1 MTGSASSSRNS
12 RSRTGNKPLRARVL
26 QPLLAVAAACA
37 LVAAAPVDARR
48 HDPEKLPET
57 RIRDLHYG
65 DVLFYFFQDDDFEAI
80 TRLTAYQQWKYI
92 PHHEAEGQ
100 LLLGGLYLSLGMH
113 NEAGERFKT
122 LLTDDVPTGVRNRAW
137 FYLGQIWYA
146 RGYLDE
152 AEQAL
157 RKINGRMSAEL
168 EAQRE
173 HLYANVLMHQ
183 GKFDEAIRLLAT
195 ARGPSIWS
203 AYARFNLG
211 VALVRK
217 DRIVDADAFLTGVG
231 TMNATTPERAAL
243 KDRANLALG
252 FAYLQAKN
260 PERARVSLERVRLNG
275 PYSNKALLGMGWADA
290 ALGDYKSALAPWLE
304 LRDRNLLDA
313 AVQESYLAVPYAYGK
328 LSANAQSAEFYETAV
343 EQFNAEDKGL
353 DEAIGRIRDGKM
365 IKDALSSDK
374 DGHFGWFWQ
383 LKDVPDAPE
392 SRYLYAL
399 LAGHDF
405 QDGLKNYRDLTF
417 MGKTLDKWGDNMEA
431 FGDMIDTREHAYVE
445 RTPKVDALLASGAV
459 DKLQQR
465 RTDLETRVNNIE
477 KDGDVAA
484 LGSEEEREQWARILR
499 AEAALQGAP
508 DTPENAEL
516 RDRLRLVKGV
526 LYFRLNDSFKARM
539 WQQHRAIKDLDVA
552 LHEAQGRWIRVDR
565 ARKSVPNNNGEFAA
579 RVAALK
585 ERIAALQGRLA
596 ATQEKQTRYLALLAI
611 GELDDQKTR
620 LAAYQVQARFALATM
635 YDRAANQEE
644 TRGEKGAALPK
655 GVDQQDQSPQDTSPP
670 QGNGTPQDN
679 TPAKPVDPG
688 AAPSPDDRAPEQGA
702 ATALP
707 PDKSTEPAMPPP
719 APQEAP
725 KP

>member
-1 MTGSASSSRNS
+1 MSG
-12 RSRTGNKPLRARVL
+12 RVL
-26 QPLLAVAAACA
+26 NRLLAVVAATA
-37 LVAAAPVDARR
+37 LVVAAVPADARR

-152 AEQAL
+152 AADAL

-173 HLYANVLMHQ
+173 HLFANVLMHQ

-211 VALVRK
+211 VALIRK
-217 DRIVDADAFLTGVG
+217 DRIADADAFLTGVG
-231 TMNATTPERAAL
+231 TMNATTPERLAL

-252 FAYLQAKN
+252 FAYLQGKN
-260 PERARVSLERVRLNG
+260 PEKARVSLERVRLNG
-275 PYSNKALLGMGWADA
+275 PYSNKALLGVGWADA

-328 LSANAQSAEFYETAV
+328 LSANAQSAEFYENAV
-343 EQFNAEDKGL
+343 ERFNTEDKSL

-374 DGHFGWFWQ
+374 DGHHGWFWQ
-383 LKDVPDAPE
+383 LKDVPEAPE

-405 QDGLKNYRDLTF
+405 QEGLKNYRDLTF
-417 MGKTLDKWGDNMEA
+417 MDKTLDKWGDNMEA
-431 FGDMIDTREHAYVE
+431 FGDMIDTRERAYVE
-445 RTPKVDALLASGAV
+445 RTPKVDALLSSGAV

-477 KDGDVAA
+477 KDGDVSA
-484 LGSEEEREQWARILR
+484 LGSDEEREQWARILR
-499 AEAALQGAP
+499 LEAALQGAP
-508 DTPENAEL
+508 DTPENVEL
-516 RDRLRLVKGV
+516 RDRVRLVKGV

-552 LHEAQGRWIRVDR
+552 LREAQGRWIRVDR

-585 ERIAALQGRLA
+585 ERIAALRGRLA
-596 ATQEKQTRYLALLAI
+596 ATQEKQTIYLARLAI
-611 GELDDQKTR
+611 HELDDQKTR

-655 GVDQQDQSPQDTSPP
+655 GMGKQED
-670 QGNGTPQDN
+670 TPQEN
-679 TPAKPVDPG
+679 TPADSSAKPVDPG
-688 AAPSPDDRAPEQGA
+688 AAPPPDDRAPEQGA
-702 ATALP
+702 AT
-707 PDKSTEPAMPPP
+707 PPP
-719 APQEAP
+719 SDKPADQATPPPQQEAP